1 MRERQEL
8 DAPLWPRKWSHFL
21 TTFNKARD
29 RVENMTVQQ
38 ASINSD
44 SVASILERDG
54 EITIQNWLEMV
65 EQSTELTRIPLSR
78 HERTGHLPE
87 LFRHLIH
94 RLRRGRGVATP
105 ISTAARDHGEIR
117 RQQGY
122 TAAMVVEESRFLQVT
137 IFETL
142 HRNLGSV
149 DFSRVLPDIVTIA
162 DECDSQLKQAML
174 SYVP

>member
-1 MRERQEL
+1 
-8 DAPLWPRKWSHFL
+8 
-21 TTFNKARD
+21 
-29 RVENMTVQQ
+29 MTLQQ
-38 ASINSD
+38 ASTNSE

-65 EQSTELTRIPLSR
+65 EQSAELTRIPLSR
-78 HERTGHLPE
+78 HERTGHLPK
-87 LFRHLIH
+87 LLRDLVH
-94 RLRRGRGVATP
+94 RLRLGRGSATP
-105 ISTAARDHGEIR
+105 ISRAARDHGEIR

-122 TAAMVVEESRFLQVT
+122 TAPMVVEESRFLQVS

-142 HRNLGSV
+142 HRNLRSV
-149 DFSRVLPDIVTIA
+149 DFNKVLPDIVTIA